1 MSRGWITRLSRL
13 VPVSYWNL
21 MEPDAPEPAHAALRR
36 AAQRARELAR
46 QTGTVIVISRQGVIE
61 HLQPQPELASTVQE
75 ATPPYGDT

>member
-1 MSRGWITRLSRL
+1 MNKQPIEQARDADLRLT
-13 VPVSYWNL
+13 
-21 MEPDAPEPAHAALRR
+21 HAALRR